1 MRILMCIQ
9 AVFPVLRYGIFLP
22 KGPLLARE
30 IETKQ
35 KVNKD
40 RMKKARISFLWPPM
54 FHSCAQKNAL
64 FLRCLRVCLPEIR
77 NLKLLVPP
85 FAHGNWL
92 LSPKQ
97 APL

>member
-9 AVFPVLRYGIFLP
+9 AVFPILRYGIFLP

-35 KVNKD
+35 KVNKN

-54 FHSCAQKNAL
+54 FHSCAQKMPL
-64 FLRCLRVCLPEIR
+64 FCVVCAFVFQIR